1 MDNLGLRLFRELP
14 AGILHFGAQPV
25 ETDAAG
31 PVHPQRFFADSSLFL
46 GQVDPAL
53 PVGEEGAG
61 SSAHP
66 GQRDVLAKWKTLDKY
81 GGDIGIDG

>member
-1 MDNLGLRLFRELP
+1 MRLLRELP
-14 AGILHFGAQPV
+14 AGIFHPFAQSV
-25 ETDAAG
+25 EANASG
-31 PVHPQRFFADSSLFL
+31 SVYPQRVFVGPSLFL

-66 GQRDVLAKWKTLDKY
+66 CQRDVPAKWKTLDKY
-81 GGDIGIDG
+81 GGDISIDR